1 MGMIRRIGDNMN
13 IWQRML
19 IIISTLI
26 IMVMII
32 LDLEG
37 IRDINGLIMGL
48 LLGLIIGQLLQ
59 VIRGSRHKN
68 E

>member
-1 MGMIRRIGDNMN
+1 
-13 IWQRML
+13 ML